1 MKAKAL
7 GIDPGLIEEHGA
19 VSEQVAR
26 AMAEGV
32 RAFSGSDVG
41 IGITGVAGPDGG
53 TEDKPVGTV
62 YIGLADGK
70 RRGSSY
76 TDSAPRPRPGYDPDV
91 CGLPRVRYAPPLS
104 EDTSAG

>member
-1 MKAKAL
+1 
-7 GIDPGLIEEHGA
+7 
-19 VSEQVAR
+19 
-26 AMAEGV
+26 MAEGV

-70 RRGSSY
+70 ETRVQLHRLDSKTRGRDMIRMFAASRAFDMLRRY
-76 TDSAPRPRPGYDPDV
+76 
-91 CGLPRVRYAPPLS
+91 L